1 MKAREHA
8 ERLFF
13 PLVGQHPHQNLLPTR
28 ASARNATR
36 WSSMEHEPYYGVSA
50 GFRIHSLRTA
60 DATDAQRLGIV
71 NMASGASKWAPPS
84 FSILGGLIN
93 QKAARAG
100 RKLIVQWWRHLRLP
114 GRQRSRLG
122 QFWDKLPYQVVR
134 NRPVTCK
141 QNHDISIRWVYY
153 TIW

>member
-13 PLVGQHPHQNLLPTR
+13 PLVGKHPHQDLLPTR

-36 WSSMEHEPYYGVSA
+36 WSSMEHEPYCGVGA
-50 GFRIHSLRTA
+50 GFRMHSLRTA
-60 DATDAQRLGIV
+60 DAT
-71 NMASGASKWAPPS
+71 ASGASKWAPS
-84 FSILGGLIN
+84 TFRILGGLIN

-100 RKLIVQWWRHLRLP
+100 GKLVVQGWRHFRLP

-122 QFWDKLPYQVVR
+122 QVWGKLPYEAVQ

-141 QNHDISIRWVYY
+141 QNHGISRR
-153 TIW
+153 